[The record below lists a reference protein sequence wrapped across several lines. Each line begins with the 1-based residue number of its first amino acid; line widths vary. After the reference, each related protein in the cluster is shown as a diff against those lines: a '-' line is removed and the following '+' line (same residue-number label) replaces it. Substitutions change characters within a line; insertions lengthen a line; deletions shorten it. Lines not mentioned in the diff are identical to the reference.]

1 MGCGEPIP
9 PTPRAQPRQA
19 RIRRFPCD
27 APRHAD
33 RGAFRLLRADCD
45 RQLGRRG
52 GSEGQPGHVDA
63 LDWRLAVRRV
73 VANGVLVLR
82 VLDHREGELVHRVSP

>member
-1 MGCGEPIP
+1 MGSPFS
-9 PTPRAQPRQA
+9 PRPAPSLFRYGLGA
-19 RIRRFPCD
+19 LPYD